1 VRIDAP
7 QLRAR
12 IVAEGGNLGLTQ
24 LARVEYA
31 RAGGRIH
38 TDAIDNSAGVDLSD
52 HEVNLKLALRP
63 LVATGELSLVQRDRV
78 LREVTDEVCTM
89 VLCDNAHQAL
99 ALALATRRSRT
110 DLLLFDSLIEYLTD
124 RGQLDPQVEQ
134 LPNRRQIAE
143 RGRAGEGLT
152 KPELAIVLA
161 YVKMG
166 LFRRLLAADLPDE
179 AYFRS
184 YLDGYF
190 PVAVRERFE
199 GAVRQHRLRREITA
213 TQMTNRVVDLLGIT
227 FVHRM
232 IRDTGASP
240 LEVVRAALIGFELL
254 DVRAFVARLE
264 AAAETAPAEAELQA
278 YEAVAEA
285 VDGVVRWMLL
295 NDLTGSDVEAF
306 VDAYR
311 GPLTQVR
318 GQLADLL
325 PEAERQR
332 WVEAA
337 KIGRASCRERV

>member
-1 VRIDAP
+1 RGAKRIPLSEEVRARLGIDAEALSGQDLVRAILLAPVDLLWNGGIGTYVKATGERHGDVGDASNDAVRIDAP

-38 TDAIDNSAGVDLSD
+38 TIDNSAGVDLSD

-99 ALALATRRSRT
+99 ALALAARRSRT

-166 LFRRLLAADLPDE
+166 LFRRLLETGLPDE
-179 AYFRS
+179 PYFRS

-240 LEVVRAALIGFELL
+240 LEVVRAALI
-254 DVRAFVARLE
+254 ALE
-264 AAAETAPAEAELQA
+264 
-278 YEAVAEA
+278 
-285 VDGVVRWMLL
+285 
-295 NDLTGSDVEAF
+295 
-306 VDAYR
+306 
-311 GPLTQVR
+311 
-318 GQLADLL
+318 
-325 PEAERQR
+325 
-332 WVEAA
+332 
-337 KIGRASCRERV
+337 